1 MTNSSA
7 QDTYSITLDD
17 SSTGVIAQEISTV
30 LGDVITIDL
39 SHINNSVT
47 MASGTS
53 YTSYDTI
60 TISDTVFTNNWIID
74 VPFENSFPNWD
85 DFQKMSK
92 EYPGLAQAYE
102 KLKTFYVLCKDEW
115 ETKKKEQK

>member
-1 MTNSSA
+1 MTG
-7 QDTYSITLDD
+7 IT
-17 SSTGVIAQEISTV
+17 AQEISTV
-30 LGDVITIDL
+30 LGDTITIDL
-39 SHINNSVT
+39 SYINNSVT
-47 MASGTS
+47 MASG
-53 YTSYDTI
+53 SYDSI